1 MISTSIV
8 LFLMSCNQYEF
19 FNVAGYEQATFS
31 NDADI
36 LFVIDNSASMWQEA
50 SALGQNFNVFINQLA
65 TQSGS
70 EGAVHGL
77 NDAVNDY
84 ISYVTKRGNFID
96 YQLAITTTSVDYTGA
111 GSSSALEPGEAGLLT
126 GSPTILGRDNP
137 DVATAFKKNLLC
149 STTYWDEVELLKPE
163 NQDPNYDC
171 DAGGDPEFISVQY
184 LDCLCGVD
192 QWTSPAGSG
201 QEEPLEAALMALC
214 RAEENP
220 PDVCYQLSD
229 PVCSK
234 NACIIDNTVMTDIT
248 NAQNCG
254 TCIDGNG
261 EQLSSYENRNDCE
274 VNDNTWISGQFGN
287 HTEEQCDLIK
297 QAYPN
302 VSWDFTP
309 SVFGTNDV
317 GTNGGF
323 LRDGSTVVIAIL
335 GDEGDTSRRI
345 PNGSDDVTTYLD
357 AFAQFDRNIK
367 FVAFG
372 PDLVLDDD
380 GVGYSLPCN
389 NGGSTDWAAARL
401 LHMTEET
408 RGFYSSL
415 EEEDGAN
422 CVPSDF
428 SVHLERLGVLLNN
441 LDTSFRLATIPDVTS
456 IQVYVDGE
464 IIDPSPVLT
473 SNPDG
478 TPLTYGAGWSY
489 ESADNAVTFWGDPIT
504 NPQKLDDGCC
514 IPDYNSDVR
523 IYYRPLAG
531 KPRELPFL
539 VE

>member
-1 MISTSIV
+1 MQIAFELTKYTIAYTIFMGALAFAKKNRKTLEKLGKPMISTSIV

-126 GSPTILGRDNP
+126 GAPTILGRDNP

-201 QEEPLEAALMALC
+201 QEEPLEAALLALC

-220 PDVCYQLSD
+220 PDVCYEVSD
-229 PVCSK
+229 
-234 NACIIDNTVMTDIT
+234 
-248 NAQNCG
+248 G
-254 TCIDGNG
+254 
-261 EQLSSYENRNDCE
+261 
-274 VNDNTWISGQFGN
+274 
-287 HTEEQCDLIK
+287 
-297 QAYPN
+297 
-302 VSWDFTP
+302 TP